1 MTKMTIAKAKLVI
14 ADLAKQDRANEDVR
28 RDAAEQIEGWYRSAG
43 QAGDEGVVAAI
54 DALGTDRAVALY
66 AKAAKSLAGRVA
78 S

>member
-14 ADLAKQDRANEDVR
+14 ADLAKQDRANDDR
-28 RDAAEQIEGWYRSAG
+28 RSAAEQIEGWYRSAG

-54 DALGTDRAVALY
+54 DALGTGRAVSLY

>member
-14 ADLAKQDRANEDVR
+14 ADLAKQDRANDDR
-28 RDAAEQIEGWYRSAG
+28 RSAAEQIEGWYRSAG

-54 DALGTDRAVALY
+54 DALGTDRAVSLY

>member
-14 ADLAKQDRANEDVR
+14 ADLAKQDRANDDR
-28 RDAAEQIEGWYRSAG
+28 RSAAEQIEGWYRSAG

-54 DALGTDRAVALY
+54 DALGTDRAVSLY
-66 AKAAKSLAGRVA
+66 AKAAKALAGRVA

>member
-14 ADLAKQDRANEDVR
+14 ADLAKQDRANEDR
-28 RDAAEQIEGWYRSAG
+28 RGAAEQIEGWYRSAG
-43 QAGDEGVVAAI
+43 QVGDEGVVAAI
-54 DALGTDRAVALY
+54 DALGTDRATALY